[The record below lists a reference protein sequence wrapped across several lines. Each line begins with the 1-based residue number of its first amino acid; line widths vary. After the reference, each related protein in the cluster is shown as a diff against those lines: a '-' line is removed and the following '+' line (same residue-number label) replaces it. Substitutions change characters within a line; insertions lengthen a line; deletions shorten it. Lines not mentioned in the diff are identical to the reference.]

1 MWLDCRWQWMVNK
14 DRLVYSYWTLS
25 TEHPFALPH
34 TNHPYNTHSNQNPH
48 SLNHTKTYSSTPN
61 VHCSE
66 QCDVW
71 LIFIQFLTMPFLN
84 QCLKQFKSLHK
95 QCIKRSTSPTPSKR
109 VVPTSKIR
117 RWSCNQKLEKLNHPD
132 FAIPTSSVTSPS
144 AYWGGCLRQLASQK
158 NKLRR
163 CVNRVHF
170 AKIHF
175 AKMHFGKIHFGM

>member
-1 MWLDCRWQWMVNK
+1 MVSDGEDMYEDNARCELMWLDCRWQWMVNK

-71 LIFIQFLTMPFLN
+71 LIFIQFLTMPFFN
-84 QCLKQFKSLHK
+84 QCLKQFKTLHK
-95 QCIKRSTSPTPSKR
+95 QCIKRSTSPTPSKLR
-109 VVPTSKIR
+109 VVPTSKRR
-117 RWSCNQKLEKLNHPD
+117 RWSCN
-132 FAIPTSSVTSPS
+132 FASKAGKAEPPWFRNSHIKSDLSI
-144 AYWGGCLRQLASQK
+144 YILGGLPEATCLSK
-158 NKLRR
+158 
-163 CVNRVHF
+163 
-170 AKIHF
+170 KIT
-175 AKMHFGKIHFGM
+175 